1 MSRGLPDSPEDTMR
15 FGSCVT
21 PLDAELMEVTRTH
34 GFEAAEKIQQQ
45 FERNEQRRTHRRQS
59 SADRERF
66 ALISM
71 QHNLQHAIER
81 HAARLAEQKT
91 TGENRWPIPPSVGG
105 VGLSA
110 DALKK
115 PVAAEIPEKA
125 KLTTTGSIG

>member
-1 MSRGLPDSPEDTMR
+1 
-15 FGSCVT
+15 
-21 PLDAELMEVTRTH
+21 
-34 GFEAAEKIQQQ
+34 
-45 FERNEQRRTHRRQS
+45 
-59 SADRERF
+59 
-66 ALISM
+66 M